1 MDAQLSRKCKF
12 YAFISMVFLV
22 FVHGYNLHNRFL
34 QPFTTVDEAMTLN
47 AFLQYFLA
55 NGLLRFRI
63 PMLFVIS
70 GFLFAL
76 GDAKPYRERI
86 GKRARTLLAPYL
98 LWSAAGLLLT
108 LLLEQWALTRAAVVE
123 ASLWPFPEQRLLD
136 YSLSEWLVRLL
147 LAPLPFQ
154 LWFIRCLFVYNLM
167 YPLLRKAV
175 TRFPKLSFG
184 VAGFL
189 WLTEFHLWFL
199 EGEGLL
205 FFSLGIFL
213 CKREIDLQTAPRR
226 WALEALGYAWVGAAA
241 VKTFLAFNGH
251 LVGMPVQPLLLLLHK
266 CVGLS
271 GLVTV
276 WYGFDRVVECFMAR
290 RWFVWPSAFSF
301 IIYALHA
308 PLVNYAMT
316 FLFPYGEGVPHFR
329 LLMFVGLPLAVIAI
343 CVGTGAALRRLAPG
357 FYGLLTGGRGLVAA
371 DSTRRGMVEAAREE
385 ASRKSPVTLGVAE
398 AAPEAARR

>member
-1 MDAQLSRKCKF
+1 MDEKLSRKFKF
-12 YAFISMVFLV
+12 YSFISMFLLV
-22 FVHGYNLHNRFL
+22 FVHGYNLNNRYL
-34 QPFTTVDEAMTLN
+34 QPFTVVDEAMTLN

-63 PMLFVIS
+63 PMLFAIS

-76 GDAKPYRERI
+76 GDAKPYRERV
-86 GKRARTLLAPYL
+86 GKRARTLLAPYV

-123 ASLWPFPEQRLLD
+123 ASLWPFPEKRILD
-136 YSLSEWLVRLL
+136 YSLVEWLVRLV

-154 LWFIRCLFVYNLM
+154 LWFIRCLFIYNLI
-167 YPLLRKAV
+167 YPWLKKAV
-175 TRFPKLSFG
+175 TRFPKATLG

-213 CKREIDLQTAPRR
+213 CKREIDPRKHPRR
-226 WALEALGYAWVGAAA
+226 WALGVLGYAWVGAAA
-241 VKTFLAFNGH
+241 VKTVLAFNGH
-251 LVGMPVQPLLLLLHK
+251 LLGMPIQPLLLLLHK
-266 CVGLS
+266 FVVLS

-276 WYGFDRVVECFMAR
+276 WYGFDRVVDFFMAR
-290 RWFVWPSAFSF
+290 RWFVWLSAFSF
-301 IIYALHA
+301 MIYVLHA

-316 FLFPYGEGVPHFR
+316 LVFPYGAGVPHFR
-329 LLMFVGLPLAVIAI
+329 LTMFVLLPLGVIAV
-343 CVGTGAALRRLAPG
+343 CVLTGSALRRLAPKA
-357 FYGLLTGGRGLVAA
+357 YGLLTGGRGLA
-371 DSTRRGMVEAAREE
+371 
-385 ASRKSPVTLGVAE
+385 
-398 AAPEAARR
+398 